1 MLFRSGFDAREDLAV
16 LKIDAGGLTP
26 ARFGDSG
33 ALRCGDPVA
42 ALGDSLGYQ
51 GTFTDGIISALDR
64 EMDVDGVNMTL
75 IQTSA
80 AINFGNSGGPL
91 FNQYGQV
98 VGVTTIKVL
107 AEDGSAESMGFAI
120 PSARVKYVAEQ
131 LIAGNEVRLGVFG
144 FSVSTIPVEEGGL
157 ELLSLEENSDALAQ
171 GMRPGDIIQAI
182 NGQPVNSVQEL
193 SRTKQ
198 GLGPGDKV
206 MVTFLRDGVSY
217 TLEVALV
224 DAELGD

>member
-1 MLFRSGFDAREDLAV
+1 MLFRS
-16 LKIDAGGLTP
+16 
-26 ARFGDSG
+26 
-33 ALRCGDPVA
+33 
-42 ALGDSLGYQ
+42 GDSLGYQ

-224 DAELGD
+224 DAELGG